1 MSCALANRGFGRR
14 IAIGLGISGKLDICL
29 QALKDVDRNGLFSL
43 NWDNFEGH
51 VGFPCNGLEKAWLIC
66 IPATNLSQ

>member
-1 MSCALANRGFGRR
+1 MVFVIIRPVRALAGMRKATRQTASFSRMP
-14 IAIGLGISGKLDICL
+14 IW
-29 QALKDVDRNGLFSL
+29 NGLFSL

-51 VGFPCNGLEKAWLIC
+51 VGFPLNTATVQKKAWLIC